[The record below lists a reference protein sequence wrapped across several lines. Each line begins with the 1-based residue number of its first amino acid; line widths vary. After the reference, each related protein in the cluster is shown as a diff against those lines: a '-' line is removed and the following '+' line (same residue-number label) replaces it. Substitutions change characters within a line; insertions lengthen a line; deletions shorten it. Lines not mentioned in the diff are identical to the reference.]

1 MITIVLVDDH
11 KIVRQGIK
19 GLLEDEPDFRVIGE
33 AANGTEGIELVE
45 NLKPDILISDLMMD
59 GLNGIDVTRE
69 VRKRSPETKTIILSM
84 YNDSG
89 YVTRALKEG
98 ARGYVLKG
106 SGIDELVTAIRRVA
120 SGERYLSPSITE
132 KDSQCCASEPRY
144 KPDVG

>member
-1 MITIVLVDDH
+1 MTTIVLVDDH

-19 GLLEDEPDFRVIGE
+19 GLLEDEPDLKVIGE

-45 NLKPDILISDLMMD
+45 NLKPDIIISDLMMD

-69 VRKRSPETKTIILSM
+69 VRKRSPGTKTIIISM

-89 YVTRALKEG
+89 YITRALKEG

-120 SGERYLSPSITE
+120 LGERYLSPSITQ
-132 KDSQCCASEPRY
+132 KDGQS
-144 KPDVG
+144 

>member
-1 MITIVLVDDH
+1 MTTIALVDDH
-11 KIVRQGIK
+11 KIVRQCIK

-69 VRKRSPETKTIILSM
+69 VRKRSPETKTIIISL

-98 ARGYVLKG
+98 AKGWVLKG

-120 SGERYLSPSITE
+120 SGKRYLSPSIAE
-132 KDSQCCASEPRY
+132 KDSQS
-144 KPDVG
+144 

>member
-45 NLKPDILISDLMMD
+45 NLKPDILISDLMME

-89 YVTRALKEG
+89 YVRRALKEG
-98 ARGYVLKG
+98 AKGWVLKG
-106 SGIDELVTAIRRVA
+106 SGIAELVTAIRRVA
-120 SGERYLSPSITE
+120 LGERYLSPSISE
-132 KDSQCCASEPRY
+132 KDSQS
-144 KPDVG
+144 

>member
-1 MITIVLVDDH
+1 MITIILVDDH

-19 GLLEDEPDFRVIGE
+19 GLLEDEPDLKVIGE

-45 NLKPDILISDLMMD
+45 SLKPDILISDLMMD
-59 GLNGIDVTRE
+59 GMNGIDVTRE
-69 VRKRSPETKTIILSM
+69 VKKRSPETKTIILSM

-120 SGERYLSPSITE
+120 SGERYLSPSTAE
-132 KDSQCCASEPRY
+132 KDSQS
-144 KPDVG
+144 